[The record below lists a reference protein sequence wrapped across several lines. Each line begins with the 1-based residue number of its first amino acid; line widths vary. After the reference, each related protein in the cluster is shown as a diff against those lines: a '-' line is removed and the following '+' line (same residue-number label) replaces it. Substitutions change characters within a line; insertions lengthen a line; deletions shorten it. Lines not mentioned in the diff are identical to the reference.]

1 MSKAPRQMAL
11 DLRTHGGKRT
21 GAGRKPN
28 GPHALV
34 SHSARP
40 RFGRITPVHVTLKV
54 RRDVPN
60 LRTSRRFELLRKC
73 FRASR
78 GLHGLR
84 LVEFSVLGEHLHLV
98 VEAESSVCLSR
109 GMQGLCVRIARRLN
123 RLLSR
128 VGKLFADHFHS
139 RLLPTPTEV
148 ARAINYVRNNARH
161 HYGEG
166 GVDPFSSAAR
176 GATDVLAEPFGWLLR
191 IGWRRL
197 HPRELCLG
205 SFSLCEP
212 EPEG

>member
-1 MSKAPRQMAL
+1 MAF
-11 DLRTHGGKRT
+11 DLRTHGGKRA

-34 SHSARP
+34 SHSVRQ

-60 LRTSRRFELLRKC
+60 LRSSRRFEVLRKC
-73 FRASR
+73 FKASR
-78 GLHGLR
+78 GLHGMR

-98 VEAESSVCLSR
+98 VEADNSVCLSR

-123 RLLSR
+123 RLLAR

-148 ARAINYVRNNARH
+148 ARAVNYVRNNAGH
-161 HYGEG
+161 HYGDR
-166 GVDPFSSAAR
+166 GVDCFSSAAP
-176 GATDVLAEPFGWLLR
+176 GASEVIAMPFGWLLR

-197 HPRELCLG
+197 HLRP
-205 SFSLCEP
+205 SN
-212 EPEG
+212 